1 MCLVPALRAA
11 IYATIALA
19 CLAASAYPQRL
30 GDPSLQDE
38 DPYPPLRSR
47 PPVSVAAAKTW
58 LALNRPIPLPFA
70 VPTPLEDVLQFV
82 RIATAG
88 TGFAGLP
95 IFVDPA
101 ALRKNP
107 EILASI
113 VAIEV
118 EGIALGTSLALIL
131 KGHNLGFGVQK
142 DGLLVIGDPAT
153 IPVSESR
160 QLTEAQART
169 WVALGRKVGVDFE
182 KPASLQAVVDFLKGA
197 RRGKGLPNGLSVY
210 LDTVALSEYD
220 IDPDSRERGIVL
232 SLADVSL
239 RSALALMLRQVGLI
253 FRVDAEGVV
262 VVEHKD
268 RSDADADEAP
278 DIREIEALRREVA
291 QLRRGVVASRS
302 GGPTLHFRVAKR
314 AD

>member
-1 MCLVPALRAA
+1 MDDCIIIGAGPAGLTAA
-11 IYATIALA
+11 IYLTRFHLRI
-19 CLAASAYPQRL
+19 RL
-30 GDPSLQDE
+30 FDCGS
-38 DPYPPLRSR
+38 SR
-47 PPVSVAAAKTW
+47 
-58 LALNRPIPLPFA
+58 
-70 VPTPLEDVLQFV
+70 
-82 RIATAG
+82 
-88 TGFAGLP
+88 
-95 IFVDPA
+95 A
-101 ALRKNP
+101 ALIPRTHNHAGYPGGVKGT
-107 EILASI
+107 ELLRLMLDQAEEFGA
-113 VAIEV
+113 VREAAEV
-118 EGIALGTSLALIL
+118 TE
-131 KGHNLGFGVQK
+131 
-142 DGLLVIGDPAT
+142 IGDPAT